1 MTERMTTQ
9 DIVKN
14 STEIKDA
21 GADWKQAYAVLHQ
34 SIASDKY
41 RVLRNGNT
49 LFWIRIDSP
58 GVAQLYVF
66 NADSYRNLFRNMTE
80 FINGIKAAGYKTV
93 YGESTDRNILNLIRR
108 TGFPFQEEE
117 IGVDDKGRPLFRGTL
132 SLGDAANV

>member
-21 GADWKQAYAVLHQ
+21 GADWKQVYAALHK
-34 SIASDKY
+34 SIATDKY

-58 GVAQLYVF
+58 GVAQMYVF
-66 NADSYRNLFRNMTE
+66 NADSYKNLFKNMKE
-80 FINGIKAAGYKTV
+80 FAQGMHIAGYKKV
-93 YGESTDRNILNLIRR
+93 YGETTDMNILNLIKRI
-108 TGFPFQEEE
+108 GFPVDVEQ
-117 IGVDDKGRPLFRGTL
+117 IGADKKGRPLYRGTV
-132 SLGDAANV
+132 NV